1 MGGFKM
7 RARAGGG
14 VVMAGDAEPRPDL
27 RKLRQIYASSANT
40 RFPMSR
46 ARWPFGVA
54 SGPFGMM

>member
-1 MGGFKM
+1 M
-7 RARAGGG
+7 RARAGSGL
-14 VVMAGDAEPRPDL
+14 VMAGDAEPRPDL
-27 RKLRQIYASSANT
+27 RKLRQIYAGSANT